1 MNLQDVELEWHV
13 DAVEICFVALQEVD
27 DVPLGLGQTDPDVER
42 VNLDNRKKPPQAQF
56 GQDFFARLTR
66 KVWDWFGSEQ
76 GTFCPFSHFS
86 LFALSIFLR

>member
-66 KVWDWFGSEQ
+66 KIWEWFGSEQ
-76 GTFCPFSHFS
+76 GTRFAHSAIS
-86 LFALSIFLR
+86 LFLHFLFF